1 MAVAERGVAVAERG
15 VAVAKKKFCPVF
27 MGVSRVSK
35 SLILLILLKL
45 LNTAPRP
52 PVPGP
57 GAII

>member
-1 MAVAERGVAVAERG
+1 MAVAERG